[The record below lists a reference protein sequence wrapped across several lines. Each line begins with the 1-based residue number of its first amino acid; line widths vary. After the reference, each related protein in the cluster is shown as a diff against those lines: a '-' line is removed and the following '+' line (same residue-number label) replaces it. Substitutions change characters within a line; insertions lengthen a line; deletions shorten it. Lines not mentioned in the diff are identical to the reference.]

1 MSGLLHRIR
10 EYDVASKA
18 AILSV
23 TSNGVL
29 LFVKLGFALAFG
41 SVALLADSIDS
52 AEDLVASVIV
62 FFTVRLALQ
71 PADEAHPYG
80 HGKAESLAALSQAGL
95 IGIGALFI
103 TITAVRRLL
112 ADDTSIEAGPSLI
125 AVGIT
130 AVVNLAVAGYAFRA
144 ARISGSVAV
153 HSDARHLMTNVVQAA
168 AVGTALLLVWITG
181 NEIFDPIFALLLA
194 AYLAWIAYTIL
205 KAAIHDLLDTALA
218 VEVLAEIDA
227 CMAVQRPGLRGYHD
241 LRTRKS
247 GRETYIDMHVLIDP
261 AMSVSRAHVLSDAIE
276 ADLVGHIPGAV
287 VTIHMDP
294 DEPGIMAARPSRSV
308 DERAS
313 APHVH

>member
-1 MSGLLHRIR
+1 MSGLVHRIR

-18 AILSV
+18 AVLSV

-71 PADEAHPYG
+71 PADEVHPYG

-95 IGIGALFI
+95 IAVAAAFI
-103 TITAVRRLL
+103 TFTAVRRLA
-112 ADDTSIEAGPSLI
+112 ADDVHVEVGPSLI

-130 AVVNLAVAGYAFRA
+130 AIVNFAVAGYAVRA
-144 ARISGSVAV
+144 SRISGSIAV
-153 HSDARHLMTNVVQAA
+153 QADARHLMTNVIQAI
-168 AVGTALLLVWITG
+168 AVGAALVLVWITG
-181 NEIFDPIFALLLA
+181 NQIFDPLLALMLA
-194 AYLAWIAYTIL
+194 AYLVWVATTIL
-205 KAAIHDLLDTALA
+205 MSAIHDLLDTSLP
-218 VEVLAEIDA
+218 AEILSEISA
-227 CMAVQRPGLRGYHD
+227 CMAIQRPGLRGFHE

-261 AMSVSRAHVLSDAIE
+261 TMSVSEAHILSDVIE

-294 DEPGIMAARPSRSV
+294 DEPGIMASRSGRVV
-308 DERAS
+308 DESAS
-313 APHVH
+313 GPHVH